1 MKKDVTKI
9 TGYLLSASI
18 FFFVVCT
25 LVYVIQSSQASS
37 VEGNVISLEKEWT
50 LVRSDGSREA
60 IDAPFQFGEWGDTD
74 YLEKKLP
81 DQILPDTILLYF
93 SNNSNMTLTLEG
105 NEYLEYSVEPTSITN
120 VNGTG
125 WYFVTIPQDA
135 GGKKLIIRPKNRKI
149 VQKSQMGYLLL
160 GVKTETY
167 AKIVKLWTPRLLR
180 NALLVLM
187 GCYLVLT
194 GVRTYRM
201 GKPYTAGMCAGFTS
215 VLLGVWMNLGTVEIP
230 YMWNHTIRYMVLTS
244 FMLIPVFLAVYLREG
259 NTGGSRRWK
268 KWYLFLGVLGLLN
281 VLRVDILTMMKKGE
295 LIGILVPTHL
305 LLLLLGVS
313 AVVNILQ
320 CCLSRRAQASVG
332 QLMVRAV
339 ILMAMATDLVFYWQG
354 QALVMGNGSFFGCMA
369 MCFYEGFS
377 MHRSME
383 AYHREQQEIR
393 DELQKTRQ
401 KLFLSQIRPHF
412 IYNTLGAIRF
422 MIRKEPEVAY
432 QMTYDFSKYLRMN
445 LEALEREE
453 TIPFSR
459 ELDHIKTYIS
469 LEQVRFGD
477 ALHMGYDIQEEAF
490 EIPALTIQPLVEN
503 AIKHGIRQKEGGG
516 NVLLRTKRENKEI
529 VIEVLDDGA
538 GFDVKQKIESD
549 SRAHIGVHNVSYRLE
564 KMLGASIAFE
574 SQIGKGTRVTI
585 RFEQRREEGRNENN
599 TGR

>member
-9 TGYLLSASI
+9 TGYLLAVSI

-25 LVYVIQSSQASS
+25 LVYVIQNSQVRS
-37 VEGNVISLEKEWT
+37 VEGNVISLEKGWT

-60 IDAPFQFGEWGDTD
+60 TEAPFRFGDWGDAE
-74 YLEKKLP
+74 YLERKLP

-93 SNNSNMTLTLEG
+93 SNNSNMTLSLDKTG
-105 NEYLEYSVEPTSITN
+105 YLESSIEPTSITTGE
-120 VNGTG
+120 GTG
-125 WYFVTIPQDA
+125 WFFVKIPQDA
-135 GGKKLIIRPKNRKI
+135 GGQSLIIRPKNRSI
-149 VQKSQMGYLLL
+149 VHKSQMGYLLL
-160 GVKTETY
+160 GDKTEAY
-167 AKIVKLWTPRLLR
+167 AKIVKLWAPRFLR
-180 NALLVLM
+180 NTLLILT
-187 GCYLVLT
+187 GCYLILT
-194 GVRTYRM
+194 GIRTYRM
-201 GKPYTAGMCAGFTS
+201 RKPYTAGLCAGFAS
-215 VLLGVWMNLGTVEIP
+215 VLLGAWMNLGTVEIP
-230 YMWNHTIRYMVLTS
+230 YMWNPTIRYMVLTS

-259 NTGGSRRWK
+259 NTGEGRSWK
-268 KWYLFLGVLGLLN
+268 KWYLFLGVLGLMN
-281 VLRVDILTMMKKGE
+281 VLRVNILVMMEKGD
-295 LIGILVPTHL
+295 LICILVPTHL

-313 AVVNILQ
+313 AVVNILE
-320 CCLSRRAQASVG
+320 CYLSERAQGSGG

-339 ILMAMATDLVFYWQG
+339 ILMAMAIDLVFYWQG
-354 QALVMGNGSFFGCMA
+354 QALVMGNGSFFGCMV

-383 AYHREQQEIR
+383 AYHREQREIR

-453 TIPFSR
+453 TIPFRR

-477 ALHMGYDIQEEAF
+477 ALHMDYDIQEEAF
-490 EIPALTIQPLVEN
+490 KIPALTIQPLVEN

-516 NVLLRTKRENKEI
+516 KVLLRTKREGAEI

-549 SRAHIGVHNVSYRLE
+549 SRAHIGVDNVSYRLE
-564 KMLGASIAFE
+564 KLLGASITFE
-574 SQIGKGTRVTI
+574 SQIGRGTRVTI
-585 RFEQRREEGRNENN
+585 RFEQR
-599 TGR
+599 